1 MRINLYAL
9 NIIIVV
15 ELHSSEFKGTP
26 ELNNTIVKRD
36 HDLVYLIILPRIY
49 MFALASHYKRC
60 HMQNTKK
67 EQSQVIE
74 RDPQI
79 E

>member
-1 MRINLYAL
+1 M
-9 NIIIVV
+9 
-15 ELHSSEFKGTP
+15 HSSKFKGTT

-36 HDLVYLIILPRIY
+36 HDLVYLIILPRIICLH
-49 MFALASHYKRC
+49 FQPSHHKRC